1 MCVVAVAAHAGDC
14 PISAHLAEWAA
25 QLFGTNH
32 LTVITVTLVTYNV
45 TEGCIIVVGKQTFA
59 TKLHAV
65 QTSNLEAL
73 VVQ

>member
-45 TEGCIIVVGKQTFA
+45 TEACTIVVGKQTCV
-59 TKLHAV
+59 TKLHMV
-65 QTSNLEAL
+65 QTFNLEAQL
-73 VVQ
+73 AQ